1 MITFIVHANINDG
14 LEDQLEEAMQ
24 TITKVASTEEPDFAT
39 YTHFAA
45 DRRSV
50 TFVNLASDS
59 AALGAH
65 FAVAGDN
72 PATAPM
78 MEALEVTGVE
88 IYGELTPD
96 VEAMVAGM
104 NPTRFVPDIGTFDRR
119 LAAA

>member
-1 MITFIVHANINDG
+1 MITFIVHANISDG

-24 TITKVASTEEPDFAT
+24 TITNVASTNEPDFAI
-39 YTHFAA
+39 YTHFAS
-45 DRRSV
+45 DRHSV
-50 TFVNLASDS
+50 TFINLASDS

-65 FAVAGDN
+65 FAAAGDN

-78 MEALEVTGVE
+78 MEALEVTAVE

-104 NPTRFVPDIGTFDRR
+104 NPARFVPDIGTFDRR
-119 LAAA
+119 LASA